1 MGGVETAAHSVYP
14 VRSVAVPELPG
25 SNLCRKPPLISWDM
39 RVMQGFSYA
48 AAFAR
53 NIGWITEWEQD
64 SLRGKRVAIAGLG
77 GVGGQHL
84 LTLARLGVGA
94 FSLADFDSFD
104 YVNFNRQ
111 AGATIGSVG
120 RAKLDVMA
128 EMALAINPELRL
140 SRFPEGVTTGNV
152 DDFLAGVD
160 LFVDGLDFFVIGIRR
175 TVFRRCAELGIPA
188 ITAAPIGMGTNW
200 IIFVP
205 GGMSFEDYFRLE
217 GQPETEQYL
226 RFLIGLAPKGVHRGY
241 LVDPSRVDLKRKIG
255 PSTGASCQLCSGV
268 VGVEAVKLL
277 LRRNNVRPA
286 PTHHHFDPYAGTHQ
300 RMRLRWGVSGPVL
313 RLKLAVARRFYLRQ
327 LGGSGPPAASRGP
340 ATPIE
345 HILTLARWAPS
356 GDNAQPWRFDIVDD
370 ERIVIHFTNE
380 SGTNPYEYR
389 GGQPSLLSLG
399 MLIETIRLA
408 ASAHGRGLEYTLRE
422 AGEGLRVDVRLAA
435 VDGLVVDPLE
445 PFIAARSVDRRAMNT
460 RPIAPHEKV
469 ALQQAL
475 GPEWTLS
482 WFESRG
488 ERWRIARLSARAT
501 DIRLRAPEFFPVH
514 QRVIDWEQ
522 RHSPGGL
529 PAGSIGLDPATLRIM
544 RWATQK
550 WQRVHLLNRLTGTF
564 ATAAQI
570 DLLPGMRS
578 AGYIALAPVDGG
590 SALDPDTTIRAG
602 GAIQRLWL
610 TATKFGLALQ
620 PATALLMT
628 AHYGESGTAFTADKS
643 LLKKARDVAQISA
656 ELFGHPADDFL
667 FIARIGQP
675 VPRLPTARSVRHPL
689 EYLKA
694 IKAAPLGA

>member
-1 MGGVETAAHSVYP
+1 
-14 VRSVAVPELPG
+14 
-25 SNLCRKPPLISWDM
+25 
-39 RVMQGFSYA
+39 MQGFSYA

-94 FSLADFDSFD
+94 FNIADFDSFD

-128 EMALAINPELRL
+128 EMALAINPDLRL
-140 SRFPEGVTTGNV
+140 SRFPEGVTTGNL

-160 LFVDGLDFFVIGIRR
+160 LFVDGLDFFVIDIRR
-175 TVFRRCAELGIPA
+175 EVFRRCAELGIPA

-200 IIFVP
+200 LIFLP
-205 GGMSFEDYFRLE
+205 GGMSFEDYFQLE
-217 GQPETEQYL
+217 GQSETEQYL
-226 RFLIGLAPKGVHRGY
+226 RFLMGLAPKGVHRGY

-277 LRRNNVRPA
+277 LHRNKVRPA
-286 PTHHHFDPYAGTHQ
+286 PIHHHFDPYAGTYQ
-300 RMRLRWGVSGPVL
+300 RMRLRWGISGPIL
-313 RLKLAVARRFYLRQ
+313 QLKLAVARRFYLRQ
-327 LGGSGPPAASRGP
+327 LAGSGPPTAARAP
-340 ATPIE
+340 ATVIE
-345 HILTLARWAPS
+345 HILTMARWAPS
-356 GDNAQPWRFDIVDD
+356 GDNAQPWRFEIIDH
-370 ERIVIHFTNE
+370 ERIVIHFINE
-380 SGTNPYEYR
+380 SSGNPYEYR

-408 ASAHGRGLEYTLRE
+408 ANAHGRGMEYALRD
-422 AGEGLRVDVRLAA
+422 AGGELCVDVRFEVIGEI
-435 VDGLVVDPLE
+435 VDNPLE
-445 PFIAARSVDRRAMNT
+445 PFISTRSVERRAMET
-460 RPIAPHEKV
+460 RPITPREKA
-469 ALQQAL
+469 ALKQAL
-475 GPEWTLS
+475 GPDWTLS

-488 ERWRIARLSARAT
+488 ERWRIARLSAQVT
-501 DIRLRAPEFFPVH
+501 DIRLRTPEFYSVH
-514 QRVIDWEQ
+514 KRVIDWRQ

-529 PAGSIGLDPATLRIM
+529 PAGTIGLDSATLRVM
-544 RWATQK
+544 RWAMQK

-564 ATAAQI
+564 ATAAQL

-578 AGYIALAPVDGG
+578 AGYIAIAPVNGR
-590 SALDPDTTIRAG
+590 SALDPDAMIRAG
-602 GAIQRLWL
+602 AAIQRLWL
-610 TATKFGLALQ
+610 TATKLGLALQ
-620 PATALLMT
+620 PATALLMI
-628 AHYGESGTAFTADKS
+628 AHYGENGTAFTADAH
-643 LLKKARDVAQISA
+643 LLKKAHDVARFCTKF
-656 ELFGHPADDFL
+656 FGHSADEFV

-675 VPRLPTARSVRHPL
+675 RPRLPKARSVRHPL

-694 IKAAPLGA
+694 TEAAPNGRSSED